1 MRITD
6 KQYTFRVIFESDEDG
21 YHGYV
26 PSLPGCHTWG
36 KNLEE
41 VKENIR
47 EAIKAHVGSLVKDG
61 KKVPTDVGFETFEV
75 FSPNDLKLSNV

>member
-1 MRITD
+1 MKLTD

-26 PSLPGCHTWG
+26 PSLVGCHTWG
-36 KNLEE
+36 KTLEE

-47 EAIKAHVGSLVKDG
+47 EAIRSHVLSLAKDG
-61 KKVPTDVGFETFEV
+61 KKIPKQSLVKPSRILPEKFA
-75 FSPNDLKLSNV
+75 LL